1 MKNKDDNWYNDKL
14 KDIKKRKKFVNKIED
29 VKIRKKLKNDLKR
42 EQRGAKHSVKNN
54 LKKWI
59 DDEIEGFND

>member
-1 MKNKDDNWYNDKL
+1 MKSKDDDWYNGKL
-14 KDIKKRKKFVNKIED
+14 KDLKKRKKFVNEIED

-42 EQRGAKHSVKNN
+42 EQRGAKRSVKNT

-59 DDEIEGFND
+59 DDELEGFND